1 VRVCAS
7 LCTCVSRDTHTQTKM
22 TATKSHAHAKDEA
35 ADFSAN
41 IAALVDMG
49 FDYKDATSALAAHK
63 VCVCMCVCVC
73 LNVTEC
79 CQRV

>member
-1 VRVCAS
+1 
-7 LCTCVSRDTHTQTKM
+7 M

-49 FDYKDATSALAAHK
+49 FDYKDATAALAAHK
-63 VCVCMCVCVC
+63 VCVYVYVCAHVCVCVC
-73 LNVTEC
+73 VHVCVCVYT
-79 CQRV
+79 

>member
-1 VRVCAS
+1 MCVCVRPCA
-7 LCTCVSRDTHTQTKM
+7 RAYHATHTQTKM

-63 VCVCMCVCVC
+63 VCVCVCVCVC
-73 LNVTEC
+73 LYVTEC